1 MCVLSLYKGH
11 LTKLGPFVLSFC
23 RTYHIGTLII
33 CRHSFHPSPHLV
45 IVLLDVTT
53 DTHHHFPMCIIRVVL
68 LPPVPHQ
75 DSLICAAP
83 VSPITYRSLII
94 RAVICH
100 PSPRQGLIRAVICC
114 HPSPHLD
121 MDHSC
126 CHFSLISRHQ
136 FIIVRTVILS
146 HVQHRAWVINA
157 VLCHSSRV
165 RACIRAVTVV
175 THHIRTCILRSVTT
189 ATHYHTWTLIIL
201 VLSFRALLLVT
212 DSYIRTSFV
221 LPICHS

>member
-11 LTKLGPFVLSFC
+11 LTKLRPFVLSFC
-23 RTYHIGTLII
+23 RTYHIGTSII

-53 DTHHHFPMCIIRVVL
+53 DTHHHFPTCIIRAVL

-100 PSPRQGLIRAVICC
+100 PSPRQGLIRAIICC

-126 CHFSLISRHQ
+126 CHFSLISRLQ
-136 FIIVRTVILS
+136 FIIVCNVICHTYIIGLGSSMQSFVTFPASRHVFALS
-146 HVQHRAWVINA
+146 
-157 VLCHSSRV
+157 LSS
-165 RACIRAVTVV
+165 
-175 THHIRTCILRSVTT
+175 HTT
-189 ATHYHTWTLIIL
+189 SGHA
-201 VLSFRALLLVT
+201 
-212 DSYIRTSFV
+212 SFV
-221 LPICHS
+221 LSLQPPITTHAI